1 MERCAP
7 RGKFL
12 IARSDQ
18 RGAEAREF
26 GMAGPIVR
34 EKRFNRR
41 AVGQLDGVFRVTYD
55 FLEASKE
62 KHLYTRG
69 LCREVHPRIVTR
81 RTITGYSLRG

>member
-1 MERCAP
+1 
-7 RGKFL
+7 
-12 IARSDQ
+12 
-18 RGAEAREF
+18 
-26 GMAGPIVR
+26 
-34 EKRFNRR
+34 
-41 AVGQLDGVFRVTYD
+41 VTYD